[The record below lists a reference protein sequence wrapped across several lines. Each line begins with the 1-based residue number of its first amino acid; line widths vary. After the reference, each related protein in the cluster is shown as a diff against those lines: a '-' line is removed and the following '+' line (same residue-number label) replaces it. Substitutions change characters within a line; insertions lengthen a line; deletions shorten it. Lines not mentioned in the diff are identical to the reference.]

1 MSNVSTIM
9 GMASQKPLPPSFA
22 GSNSSSSANGGSVVF
37 YSVNGDYDTLEAGD
51 FVVAIHSAGVNTTV
65 VSSMTCANLTSN
77 GVDEVAALYANDKYD
92 TNLKV
97 YAGTLTTRPNSI
109 TFSDVGNISAGCAAI
124 IMWFKNVAS
133 SESPATVTGTNTY
146 YVTPPDANGLR
157 PNDIVVC
164 CGGDAHNNNLG
175 SYNTPSDLTNFID
188 LIGADSNDTYAGMGI
203 YVVPSGVTSFNP
215 SQWITSSTTTTL
227 TSGSF
232 AAATIVLRAAQ

>member
-1 MSNVSTIM
+1 MSNVATIM

-22 GSNSSSSANGGSVVF
+22 GSNANNAPNGGSVVF

-51 FVVAIHSAGVNTTV
+51 FVVAIHSVGITANLLT
-65 VSSMTCANLTSN
+65 SMTCVNLTSN
-77 GVDEVAALYANDKYD
+77 GVNEVAALYANDTYD

-97 YAGTLTTRPNSI
+97 YAGTLATRPSSI
-109 TFSDVGNISAGCAAI
+109 AFSDVGNTSAGCAAI
-124 IMWFKNVAS
+124 IMWFKNVAY

-157 PNDIVVC
+157 PDDIVVC
-164 CGGDAHNNNLG
+164 CGGDAHNNSIG
-175 SYNTPSDLTNFID
+175 SYTNPSDLTNFID
-188 LIGADSNDTYAGMGI
+188 LIGSDTNDTYAGMGI

-232 AAATIVLRAAQ
+232 AAATIVLRAIQ